1 MAVACRCA
9 SRSRP
14 VRRTTPRRRKVC
26 YPPSARV
33 RCCWQTRLTTPT
45 GYGRRCTPPEPGP
58 ISPPGRTAK
67 TRSVSARPC
76 TASATSSSASSISSN
91 IFAASQHATT
101 NSAQPTLPWSN
112 WPPSASDCAF
122 MSRRPS
128 VDVGSLSETA
138 ALRALLSETQDMH
151 LLTEVL
157 VVLNIVIESVKG
169 YEFPNKILKN
179 HINLEC

>member
-1 MAVACRCA
+1 
-9 SRSRP
+9 
-14 VRRTTPRRRKVC
+14 
-26 YPPSARV
+26 
-33 RCCWQTRLTTPT
+33 
-45 GYGRRCTPPEPGP
+45 
-58 ISPPGRTAK
+58 
-67 TRSVSARPC
+67 
-76 TASATSSSASSISSN
+76 
-91 IFAASQHATT
+91 
-101 NSAQPTLPWSN
+101 
-112 WPPSASDCAF
+112 